1 MCMHIFIHFI
11 GSQMARACL
20 IMSSFFCT
28 VLATVHASP
37 LLFVSLSMIY
47 ATILIVRPKFN
58 VFGIY
63 PDTCRILL
71 KHHIFDVYIAF

>member
-1 MCMHIFIHFI
+1 
-11 GSQMARACL
+11 
-20 IMSSFFCT
+20 
-28 VLATVHASP
+28 
-37 LLFVSLSMIY
+37 MIY

-58 VFGIY
+58 VFGMY